1 MIKEA
6 AKYKDE
12 DKRYMKKVEARNVLE
27 KYAYNMRNAI
37 NDKDIS
43 LMLSSKENDMINKEI
58 DLVLRWLDFNV
69 LAE

>member
-43 LMLSSKENDMINKEI
+43 LMLSSKENEMINKEI